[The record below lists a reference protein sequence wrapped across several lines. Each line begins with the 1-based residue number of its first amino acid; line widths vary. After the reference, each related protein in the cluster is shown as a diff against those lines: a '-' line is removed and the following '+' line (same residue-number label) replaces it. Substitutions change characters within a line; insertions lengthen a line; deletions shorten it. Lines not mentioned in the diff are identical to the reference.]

1 MTGTNRT
8 THPTPPSAKRRPLKE
23 PLVGIALGLAMF
35 LVSWLAADAP
45 WIGLAM
51 FAIMLIYAAV
61 MRFGQRFE
69 SVQVLSHDPPLDE
82 RHALIQMRALSASY
96 YAVVAVALAG
106 FFWEIARGAP
116 GAFTL
121 ICFVGGLTHMVATVI
136 LRRRL

>member
-1 MTGTNRT
+1 MTDTNRAR
-8 THPTPPSAKRRPLKE
+8 PPSARRRPLTV

-45 WIGLAM
+45 GVGLAM
-51 FAIMLIYAAV
+51 LTIMLVYAAV

-82 RHALIQMRALSASY
+82 RHGLIQLRALSAAY
-96 YAVVAVALAG
+96 LVVVTVALVG

-121 ICFVGGLTHMVATVI
+121 ICLVGGLTHMVATVI